1 MKMMMMV
8 VTLLLLLSGDI
19 ETNPGP
25 VGEHI
30 VIYSS
35 CQFDKKNI
43 IEVGMELPC
52 WSVCLL
58 CFITMIYRGTS

>member
-35 CQFDKKNI
+35 CQFDKKKH
-43 IEVGMELPC
+43 
-52 WSVCLL
+52 
-58 CFITMIYRGTS
+58 YRGGNGAYLAGQCVYCVLSL